1 MHPAFL
7 KKKQEGQNFY
17 VLPDEF
23 KGIAATFKFP
33 GVNEVASVLI
43 DFGKLLRD
51 KKPLV
56 KPHTFSKQIKMNQA
70 GPQRFKCFK
79 VAKGFSPTLAYQPI
93 LNLMI

>member
-1 MHPAFL
+1 MHSAFL

-23 KGIAATFKFP
+23 KGIETTLKFP

-43 DFGKLLRD
+43 DYGKLLRD

-56 KPHTFSKQIKMNQA
+56 
-70 GPQRFKCFK
+70 
-79 VAKGFSPTLAYQPI
+79 
-93 LNLMI
+93 